1 MEYTF
6 NYLKNVWQQI
16 KFETKQNP
24 SFLAQIFVLLSIPMG
39 YAINGIAVALF
50 ALISLLT
57 FKKSNFKIDKHLIVP
72 VAFYLLMVLSI
83 FWSRKGNDT
92 LTALSKTLPL
102 FVVPFCFMLLP
113 KFTQLQKQKIISF
126 YSFGMFLFALY
137 YLAKAGIR
145 FAICHDPEV
154 FFYHELVTKDVNAI
168 YVSVFMAVAAICFI
182 TKVQKSLIDKIATVV
197 IAIVLFLLSSK
208 NISIIFIG
216 LVGLFYWRYY
226 TSSTKIKSIVTVVF
240 SFFILTIAFSGKIKD
255 RFLIEY
261 YSVISENSLN
271 QEIKNTTGRVD
282 NVSVSQAWTQAKFKP
297 NDYFSG
303 TAFRVYQIRIFKEML
318 QEDAIALTGY
328 GLNATNFRIA
338 EKGKEHA
345 IYSGNATHEGYH
357 KMNFHNQYIQTFA
370 ELGIFGLV
378 LVVILMGTNLKNAL
392 KAKDFVHI
400 SFAVLMISLF
410 LTESFLARQRGVV
423 FFSVFYCLFNSESV
437 NKKLTI

>member
-1 MEYTF
+1 MENTF

-16 KFETKQNP
+16 QFETKQNP
-24 SFLAQIFVLLSIPMG
+24 SFLALIIVLLSIPLG

-50 ALISLLT
+50 ALISLVT
-57 FKKSNFKIDKHLIVP
+57 FKKSNFRIDNHLIFL
-72 VAFYLLMVLSI
+72 VALYLLMVVSI
-83 FWSRKGNDT
+83 IWSHDTNAT

-102 FVVPFCFMLLP
+102 FVLPFCFMILP
-113 KFTQLQKQKIISF
+113 KFTNQQKQKIISF

-137 YLAKAGIR
+137 YLVKAGFR
-145 FAICHDPEV
+145 FAICYDPEV

-182 TKVQKSLIDKIATVV
+182 TKFQKSVLDKTAAVV
-197 IAIVLFLLSSK
+197 IAIILFLLSSK

-226 TSSTKIKSIVTVVF
+226 KSSTKIKSIVTVVF
-240 SFFILTIAFSGKIKD
+240 TLFILLFAFSGKIKD

-271 QEIKNTTGRVD
+271 QEIKETTGRVD
-282 NVSVSQAWTQAKFKP
+282 NVSVAQAWKQDKFKP

-303 TAFRVYQIRIFKEML
+303 TAFRIYQIRIFKEML

-345 IYSGNATHEGYH
+345 IYSGDATHEGYQ
-357 KMNFHNQYIQTFA
+357 KLNFHNQYVQIFA
-370 ELGIFGLV
+370 ELGIFGL
-378 LVVILMGTNLKNAL
+378 LLLLILLYSNLKNAL
-392 KAKDFVHI
+392 KAKDFAAI

-410 LTESFLARQRGVV
+410 LTESFLARQRGIV
-423 FFSVFYCLFNSESV
+423 FFSVFYCLFNSESRD
-437 NKKLTI
+437 KK